1 MGVAACSRGLAATGS
16 VLCFKPEF
24 KFAFNLNALYL
35 LPPSP
40 SPCSRHCSSS
50 VSDAQVKVPIVA
62 GPNFEKHGGD
72 PTYWSALAWAMQRTT
87 SLMPVATAAVSQPA
101 SAAGDSEPGSEAG
114 GLPVAGP
121 GAASTVTSKADDSD
135 VVDLS
140 SLSVKVLVQYCCIRV
155 AS

>member
-1 MGVAACSRGLAATGS
+1 MGVAACSRCLAATGS

-50 VSDAQVKVPIVA
+50 VSDAQVGVPIVA
-62 GPNFEKHGGD
+62 GPNFEKHGDD
-72 PTYWSALAWAMQRTT
+72 PQYWSALAWAMQRTT

-114 GLPVAGP
+114 GLAGP
-121 GAASTVTSKADDSD
+121 GAASTVTSNADGSD
-135 VVDLS
+135 VVDLW
-140 SLSVKVLVQYCCIRV
+140 SLSVKVLVQYCCNRV

>member
-1 MGVAACSRGLAATGS
+1 VGVAACSRCLAASLS

-50 VSDAQVKVPIVA
+50 VSDAQVGVPIVA
-62 GPNFEKHGGD
+62 GPNFEKHGD
-72 PTYWSALAWAMQRTT
+72 NPKYWSALAWAMQRTT
-87 SLMPVATAAVSQPA
+87 SLMPVATAAVTVSQPA
-101 SAAGDSEPGSEAG
+101 GDLEPGSEAG
-114 GLPVAGP
+114 GLAGP
-121 GAASTVTSKADDSD
+121 GAASTVTSNADGSPD